1 MGPVASLESIK
12 HLGTN
17 GGGFFSMNAAHPFE
31 NPTPLT
37 NLLHILSM
45 LLIPAGMT
53 YAFGSM
59 LLRRKQ
65 GWVLFAACMVMFVGF
80 LSLVFRGR
88 AKRQPAAGARRSR
101 SAIQPDPERRQ
112 YGGQGAALRHC
123 RYGLVRGHHHGGHHG
138 LGQRHA

>member
-1 MGPVASLESIK
+1 VASLESIK

-17 GGGFFSMNAAHPFE
+17 GGGFFGMNAAHPFE

-65 GWVLFAACMVMFVGF
+65 GWVMFAACMVMFVGF
-80 LSLVFRGR
+80 LSLVFVAEQNGSQLLAR
-88 AKRQPAAGARRSR
+88 AGADQQYSLTRAAAIWRARSCASALPIRPCSWPPRQRPPRAR
-101 SAIQPDPERRQ
+101 SMPCMIR
-112 YGGQGAALRHC
+112 
-123 RYGLVRGHHHGGHHG
+123 
-138 LGQRHA
+138 